1 MIITIMGK
9 PGSGKSTVGKLIAKE
24 LKYDYFSGG
33 DLRGKIAMERGLT
46 IDELNKIGET
56 ERWTDDECDKLIE
69 KMGKEQ
75 NNLVLDSR
83 TAWHFVPKSFKVFLD
98 VDLKEAAKRV
108 FKDQRP
114 DEEKASS
121 ANELYESMNARMEND
136 NSRYKK
142 WYKID
147 YLNLKNYDLVID
159 TTKLSPQETV
169 KRILAEVKKRMN

>member
-121 ANELYESMNARMEND
+121 ANELYERMNARMEND